1 MDSKF
6 KKSNSDSENEDDG
19 GGDTFNPK
27 FRILFTFVV

>member
-19 GGDTFNPK
+19 GDTFNPK